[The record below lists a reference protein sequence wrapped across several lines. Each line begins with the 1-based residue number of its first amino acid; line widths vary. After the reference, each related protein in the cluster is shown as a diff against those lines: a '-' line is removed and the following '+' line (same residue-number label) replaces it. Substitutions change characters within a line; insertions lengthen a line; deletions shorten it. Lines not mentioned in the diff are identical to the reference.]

1 MTQGHDMKSL
11 VDLDKVLDCLPKVKG
26 KEHMFR
32 TGGLGQVTSTV
43 DKKSDDGGMDHSGE
57 GSDGEKSADL
67 RRIWEAGLLGIFGGC
82 EW

>member
-1 MTQGHDMKSL
+1 M
-11 VDLDKVLDCLPKVKG
+11 
-26 KEHMFR
+26 
-32 TGGLGQVTSTV
+32 

-67 RRIWEAGLLGIFGGC
+67 RRIWKADLLGIFGGC